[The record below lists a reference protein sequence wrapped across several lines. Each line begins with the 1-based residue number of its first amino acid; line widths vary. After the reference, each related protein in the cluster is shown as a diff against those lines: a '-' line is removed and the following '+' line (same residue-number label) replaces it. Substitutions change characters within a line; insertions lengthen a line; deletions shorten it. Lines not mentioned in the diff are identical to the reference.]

1 MMPCIS
7 LVVVGV
13 CVCLCVRL
21 SVRLCEQVFLRAVSA
36 VGTEREGMDRH
47 HGRSVQQE
55 TGARWQQKGV
65 FRRLAFPRVCIN

>member
-13 CVCLCVRL
+13 CVCLCVH
-21 SVRLCEQVFLRAVSA
+21 LCEQVFLRAVSA
-36 VGTEREGMDRH
+36 VGTERGGMDRH
-47 HGRSVQQE
+47 HGRYVQQE